1 MARVV
6 QLLQADPVVD
16 AFTSKLGKNHEGLN
30 GVAVSIGSLTADLAK
45 EPTEAK
51 AEEEHSQQDTEAS
64 RSQSALSRADQVT
77 EVVEMENT
85 KASISASLTKS
96 TEELASAVT
105 RTAETTKVLTSLHQS
120 CD

>member
-30 GVAVSIGSLTADLAK
+30 GVAVSIGSLIADLAK

-64 RSQSALSRADQVT
+64 RSESAVSRADQVT
-77 EVVEMENT
+77 EVEEMQNT

-105 RTAETTKVLTSLHQS
+105 RTAETTKVITSLHQS
-120 CD
+120 SD